1 MGSLLYMTHPLCVS
15 HYCGVV
21 TAVGLRGRLGGHFL
35 CMAIEAEAVDGCERA
50 QLGLRRGVGARGVG
64 EARAIHLNC
73 LPLCSHIGVTPH
85 VLIEA
90 STVYSYRLPNLGR
103 FHLAVRN
110 KFPQLR
116 ATEPGI
122 PLSFRVGNPRR
133 LGYYRR
139 HMLLLFASVCH

>member
-1 MGSLLYMTHPLCVS
+1 MTHPLCVS
-15 HYCGVV
+15 HYCGAV
-21 TAVGLRGRLGGHFL
+21 TAVGLGGYFL
-35 CMAIEAEAVDGCERA
+35 CMAIEDEPVDIGEHV
-50 QLGLRRGVGARGVG
+50 QLGLRRGVGARGVND
-64 EARAIHLNC
+64 ARAIHLNR
-73 LPLCSHIGVTPH
+73 LPLCSHVGVMPH

-90 STVYSYRLPNLGR
+90 GTAYPYRLPNLGR

-116 ATEPGI
+116 ATEPRI

-139 HMLLLFASVCH
+139 HMLLLFASVRH